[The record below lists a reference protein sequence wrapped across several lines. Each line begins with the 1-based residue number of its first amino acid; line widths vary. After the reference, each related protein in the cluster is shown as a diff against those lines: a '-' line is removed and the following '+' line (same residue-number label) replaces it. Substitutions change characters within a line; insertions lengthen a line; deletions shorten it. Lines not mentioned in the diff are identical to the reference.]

1 MHEFFAWLTQ
11 ARSDYVTAERE
22 FQWAAEQRPPVL
34 CHAVAKYQQAL
45 EKFIK
50 AIVSALRDAGVVG
63 VHPVGY
69 DHHVQNHLRLLRRI
83 PGGAAGRSIQNHLTK
98 FLNRDTLHGI
108 STLEDFAPRRPAPGA
123 PHERNTEYPYNVP
136 GGDWTCP
143 AVPDSFS
150 LAEVQ
155 EFKKLLRRIS
165 YYTNNIVATLHHLPS

>member
-22 FQWAAEQRPPVL
+22 FQWAVGQRSPVL

-50 AIVSALRDAGVVG
+50 AIVSALRDAGVGG

-69 DHHVQNHLRLLRRI
+69 GHHVQNHLRLLRRI
-83 PGGAAGRSIQNHLTK
+83 PGGGAGRSIQNHLTK
-98 FLNRDTLHGI
+98 FLDRDTVRGI
-108 STLEDFAPRRPAPGA
+108 TVLESFAPRMPAPGA
-123 PHERNTEYPYNVP
+123 SHARNTEYPYNAP
-136 GGDWTCP
+136 GGGWTCP

-150 LAEVQ
+150 LSEVR
-155 EFKKLLRRIS
+155 EFEQLLRRIS
-165 YYTNNIVATLHHLPS
+165 YYANKVVATLHHLPN